1 MLYCKRNGLIPHFP
15 RPKFAVKINKYFCDK
30 IGRQILDVEI
40 RNKYRRKKRLLQQVK
55 NNTDSL
61 KIGLITKLVP
71 YRKVKLIIEKEEAKS
86 SNTHKK
92 KLDRLQPEKGQ
103 FDKPKRC
110 VIENI
115 IHNFSSYK
123 LSSSEEYALSFGLD
137 QHIPDKFNK
146 NKIQTKN

>member
-1 MLYCKRNGLIPHFP
+1 M
-15 RPKFAVKINKYFCDK
+15 
-30 IGRQILDVEI
+30 
-40 RNKYRRKKRLLQQVK
+40 
-55 NNTDSL
+55 
-61 KIGLITKLVP
+61 ITKLVL
-71 YRKVKLIIEKEEAKS
+71 YGKVKLIIKKEEAKF

-146 NKIQTKN
+146 NKIQTKKWKVLLPCSSTYGRLRPGKSRWSEN

>member
-1 MLYCKRNGLIPHFP
+1 M
-15 RPKFAVKINKYFCDK
+15 KISKYLRDK

-40 RNKYRRKKRLLQQVK
+40 RNKYRKKKWLLQQVK
-55 NNTDSL
+55 NNTGSL
-61 KIGLITKLVP
+61 KIGLITKLVL
-71 YRKVKLIIEKEEAKS
+71 YGKVKLIIKKEEVKF

-92 KLDRLQPEKGQ
+92 KLDRLQPKKGQ
-103 FDKPKRC
+103 FDKPKRS

-137 QHIPDKFNK
+137 QHIPDKFSK